1 MLSCIKYVVVF
12 YNFLFWL
19 LGVVIL
25 GLSAYLWWDSQ
36 NYLDLNE
43 VGQYYVTPFIV
54 LLILGGVMTIVGFLG
69 CCGAVRESSC
79 LLGTYFLFCVT
90 MCVACG
96 ASLFWAVHNENIVR
110 DKIKRDTQ
118 RLIQLNYGIGHTNAT
133 EMLVDRIQRDFEC
146 CGALGPE
153 DWLNSSYNRGNKSSG
168 VDIGVVGTDIHNP
181 KARIPHSCCIPTAND
196 CEQRTRDLNDLNSV
210 RDIPNTT
217 IYKTGCL
224 DKFEAFIKV
233 KWQWILITG
242 GILIGVQVFALIFA
256 CVLCCAISRVGDK

>member
-1 MLSCIKYVVVF
+1 MLSCIKYLVVF

-43 VGQYYVTPFIV
+43 VGQYYATPFIV

-96 ASLFWAVHNENIVR
+96 ASLFWAIHNEDTVR
-110 DKIKRDTQ
+110 EKIKRDTTK
-118 RLIQLNYGIGHTNAT
+118 LIQINYGIGQTNAT

-146 CGALGPE
+146 CGASGPS
-153 DWLNSSYNRGNKSSG
+153 DWINSSFNTGNKSGGYEKGISAALNFG
-168 VDIGVVGTDIHNP
+168 SF
-181 KARIPHSCCIPTAND
+181 RIPHSCCMPSSDACMNKVDRIMTSD
-196 CEQRTRDLNDLNSV
+196 GIGSV
-210 RDIPNTT
+210 VG
-217 IYKTGCL
+217 IYTEGCIN
-224 DKFEAFIKV
+224 KFDGFIKE
-233 KWQWILITG
+233 KWLWILITG
-242 GILIGVQVFALIFA
+242 GVLIGVQIFALIFA
-256 CVLCCAISRVGDK
+256 CVLCCVISRVGDK

>member
-1 MLSCIKYVVVF
+1 MLSCIKYIVVF

-96 ASLFWAVHNENIVR
+96 ASLFWAIHNESTVR
-110 DKIKRDTQ
+110 DKIARDTQ
-118 RLIQLNYGIGHTNAT
+118 KLILVNYGSGNTNAT
-133 EMLVDRIQRDFEC
+133 EMLVDRIQRDFDC
-146 CGALGPE
+146 CGSSGPA
-153 DWLNSSYNRGNKSSG
+153 DWLNASYNKENKSHAAERG
-168 VDIGVVGTDIHNP
+168 IGASTALTPI
-181 KARIPHSCCIPTAND
+181 RIPHSCCLDPTSRD
-196 CEQRTRDLNDLNSV
+196 CERDTERVPITPSEIQNLRS
-210 RDIPNTT
+210 IHQ
-217 IYKTGCL
+217 TGCV
-224 DKFEAFIKV
+224 DKFETFIKE

>member
-1 MLSCIKYVVVF
+1 MLSCIKYLVVF

-54 LLILGGVMTIVGFLG
+54 LLILGGVMTVVGFLG

-96 ASLFWAVHNENIVR
+96 ASLFWAIQNEDMVR
-110 DKIKRDTQ
+110 EKIKRDTTK
-118 RLIQLNYGIGHTNAT
+118 LIQVSYGIGNTNAT
-133 EMLVDRIQRDFEC
+133 EKLVDRIQRDFEC
-146 CGALGPE
+146 CGSVGPD
-153 DWLNSSYNRGNKSSG
+153 DWINSSFNSGNKSGATERGISS
-168 VDIGVVGTDIHNP
+168 NP
-181 KARIPHSCCIPTAND
+181 RETVFFRIPHSCCQPSSTT
-196 CEQRTRDLNDLNSV
+196 CEERVDRIMTSELVNSFIGIHK
-210 RDIPNTT
+210 D
-217 IYKTGCL
+217 GCIK
-224 DKFEAFIKV
+224 KFESFIKE
-233 KWQWILITG
+233 KWQWILLTG
-242 GILIGVQVFALIFA
+242 GILIGVQIFALIFA